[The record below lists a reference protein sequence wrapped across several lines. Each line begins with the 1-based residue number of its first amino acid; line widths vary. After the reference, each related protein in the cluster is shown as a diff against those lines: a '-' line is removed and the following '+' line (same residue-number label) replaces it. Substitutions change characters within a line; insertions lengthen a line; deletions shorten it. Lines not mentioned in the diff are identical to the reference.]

1 MSWRNS
7 LLAIVGAGLLG
18 GSLAGCGFHPLY
30 ADHSQDGLDPA
41 LASVKVSQIHD
52 RLGQVLTNQLRDGFN
67 PTSGGVPARYQL
79 EVSLTKTEY
88 DSALRSDGTASHTS
102 IRITANY
109 VLRSLADSKTA
120 LTGVVQ
126 SDNGLDVLD
135 NQYANTTAQQTEE
148 LRAVR
153 DVGDQIHEKVA
164 IYLRQNVAKP
174 QTAAKP

>member
-1 MSWRNS
+1 MSWRNR
-7 LLAIVGAGLLG
+7 LLTIVGTGLLG
-18 GSLAGCGFHPLY
+18 AGLAGCGFHPLY
-30 ADHSQDGLDPA
+30 ADHGRDGLDPA
-41 LASVKVSQIHD
+41 LASVQVDQIRD

-67 PTSGGVPARYQL
+67 PTSAAVPARYRL
-79 EVSLTKTEY
+79 EVSLTSTKY

-102 IRITANY
+102 IRISANY
-109 VLRSLADSKTA
+109 ALRSLPDNKSAVS
-120 LTGVVQ
+120 GQVR

-135 NQYANTTAQQTEE
+135 NQYANTIGAQTEE

-164 IYLRQNVAKP
+164 IYLH

>member
-1 MSWRNS
+1 MSWRNR
-7 LLAIVGAGLLG
+7 LLTVVGTGLLG
-18 GSLAGCGFHPLY
+18 VSLAGCGFHPLY
-30 ADHSQDGLDPA
+30 ADHGRDALDPA
-41 LASVKVSQIHD
+41 LASIQVEQIHD

-67 PTSGGVPARYQL
+67 PTSTAAPARYRL
-79 EVSLTKTEY
+79 EVALTSTHY

-109 VLRSLADSKTA
+109 VLRSLADSKPA
-120 LTGVVQ
+120 LTGNIR

-135 NQYANTTAQQTEE
+135 NQYANTIGVQTEE

-164 IYLRQNVAKP
+164 IYLRQ
-174 QTAAKP
+174 TAAKP